1 MVFINM
7 INEEILTEKLKY
19 IIISESGKDFDI
31 MNVVLEMDYMYND
44 ETTIESYRVFVKFD
58 YNGVIDPDISYF
70 TRDIKS
76 MSEKMRNIV
85 SKYVI
90 SAKGKIISGNE
101 NVPVGEGD
109 IWTVEY
115 IADNKHIFDMS
126 YLIIPKKED

>member
-1 MVFINM
+1 M

-19 IIISESGKDFDI
+19 IIISESGKEFDI

-58 YNGVIDPDISYF
+58 YTGVIDPNIYYF
-70 TRDIKS
+70 TKDITS
-76 MSEKMRNIV
+76 MSEKMRDIV

-90 SAKGKIISGNE
+90 STKGKIIQGNK

-126 YLIIPKKED
+126 YLITPRKED

>member
-44 ETTIESYRVFVKFD
+44 KTTIESYRVFVKFD
-58 YNGVIDPDISYF
+58 YNGAIDPDISYF